1 MDEMIKTFSEKIS
14 SYNIFN
20 NLFPGIIFTFV
31 INRTTRFNIGTE
43 SLFEN
48 VFIYYFI
55 GMVISRVGS
64 IFIEKLLKKIKI
76 KNKKT
81 KKKEPFLNFANY
93 NDFVNASEKQEDI
106 KTLSETN
113 NTYRTLIALFFLL
126 ATVKIYDMFIH
137 TLLIQFVSKNVICV
151 TLFILLSILFVYS
164 YRKQTSYISKRVKK
178 FKEENEGRK

>member
-31 INRTTRFNIGTE
+31 INRTTRFNIGTD

-48 VFIYYFI
+48 VFIHYFI

-76 KNKKT
+76 KAV
-81 KKKEPFLNFANY
+81 P
-93 NDFVNASEKQEDI
+93 
-106 KTLSETN
+106 
-113 NTYRTLIALFFLL
+113 
-126 ATVKIYDMFIH
+126 
-137 TLLIQFVSKNVICV
+137 
-151 TLFILLSILFVYS
+151 
-164 YRKQTSYISKRVKK
+164 
-178 FKEENEGRK
+178 

>member
-31 INRTTRFNIGTE
+31 INRTTRFNIGTD

-48 VFIYYFI
+48 VFIHYFI

-76 KNKKT
+76 KNKET
-81 KKKEPFLNFANY
+81 RKKELFLNFANY
-93 NDFVNASEKQEDI
+93 DDFVNASEKQEDI

-126 ATVKIYDMFIH
+126 AIVKIYDMFIH

-151 TLFILLSILFVYS
+151 ILFILLSILFVYS
-164 YRKQTSYISKRVKK
+164 YRKQTSYISKRVEK
-178 FKEENEGRK
+178 FKEENEGSK

>member
-1 MDEMIKTFSEKIS
+1 MIKAFSEKIS

-20 NLFPGIIFTFV
+20 NLFPGIIFTFA
-31 INRTTRFNIGTE
+31 INRTTRFNIGTD

-48 VFIYYFI
+48 VFIFYFI

-93 NDFVNASEKQEDI
+93 DDFVNASEKQEDI

-113 NTYRTLIALFFLL
+113 NTYRTLISLFFLL
-126 ATVKIYDMFIH
+126 VTVKIYDMFIH

-151 TLFILLSILFVYS
+151 ILFSLLSILFVYS
-164 YRKQTSYISKRVKK
+164 YRKQTSYISKRVEK
-178 FKEENEGRK
+178 FKEENEGSK